1 MAAIVEGTNLTKRFG
16 TGDATVVAIDSVDIT
31 IQASELVMIMGDS
44 GCGKTTLISLLGC
57 ILTPDEGE
65 LRIDGETI
73 SSVGETSRS
82 RLPSAGEP
90 SAVGETS
97 RSRLGETSRHD
108 MSQIRREKI
117 GFVFQLFHL
126 LPYLTALENVM
137 VAMDIA
143 RTNTEEAADRAQE
156 LLTQVGLAERFHHRP
171 AQLSGGEKQRV
182 SFARALANRPKIIF
196 ADEPTANLDSRQ
208 SDNLMNLIQELRQ
221 EHQTTIAIVTHH
233 EGLKANADRVIHMKD
248 GRIVA

>member
-1 MAAIVEGTNLTKRFG
+1 MAAIVEGIGLTKRFG
-16 TGDATVVAIDSVDIT
+16 TGDATVVAVDAVDIR
-31 IQASELVMIMGDS
+31 IEESELLMLMGDS

-57 ILTPDEGE
+57 ILTPDDGE
-65 LRIDGETI
+65 LRIDGEPINTV
-73 SSVGETSRS
+73 SEDLSV
-82 RLPSAGEP
+82 
-90 SAVGETS
+90 
-97 RSRLGETSRHD
+97 
-108 MSQIRREKI
+108 IRREKI

-143 RTNTEEAADRAQE
+143 STKTNEAENRATE
-156 LLTQVGLAERFHHRP
+156 LLTQVGLIDRLHHRP

-208 SDNLMNLIQELRQ
+208 SDNLMNLIQELRR
-221 EHQTTIAIVTHH
+221 EYQTTIAIVTHH
-233 EGLKANADRVIHMKD
+233 EGLKENADRVIQMKD
-248 GRIVA
+248 GRIVNT

>member
-1 MAAIVEGTNLTKRFG
+1 MATIIEGIGLTKRFG
-16 TGDATVVAIDSVDIT
+16 TGDAAVIAIDSVDIQ
-31 IQASELVMIMGDS
+31 IEERELVMIMGDS

-57 ILTPDEGE
+57 ILTPDAGE
-65 LRIDGETI
+65 LRIDGEAI
-73 SSVGETSRS
+73 NPENQDLSV
-82 RLPSAGEP
+82 
-90 SAVGETS
+90 
-97 RSRLGETSRHD
+97 
-108 MSQIRREKI
+108 IRRQKI

-143 RTNTEEAADRAQE
+143 KTDSTEAEKRSTE
-156 LLTQVGLAERFHHRP
+156 LLTRVGLSERLHHRP

-233 EGLKANADRVIHMKD
+233 QGLKDNADRIIHMKD
-248 GRIVA
+248 GRIVAA

>member
-1 MAAIVEGTNLTKRFG
+1 MAAIVEGTGLTKRFG

-31 IQASELVMIMGDS
+31 IEESELVMIMGDS

-57 ILTPDEGE
+57 ILTPDDGQI
-65 LRIDGETI
+65 RIDGEPI
-73 SSVGETSRS
+73 DPEGQ
-82 RLPSAGEP
+82 
-90 SAVGETS
+90 
-97 RSRLGETSRHD
+97 D
-108 MSQIRREKI
+108 MSVIRREKI

-126 LPYLTALENVM
+126 LPYLTAQENVM
-137 VAMDIA
+137 VAMDLA
-143 RTNTEEAADRAQE
+143 RANTAEAESRATE
-156 LLTQVGLAERFHHRP
+156 LLIQVGLSERLHHRP

-233 EGLKANADRVIHMKD
+233 EGLKENADRVIQMKD
-248 GRIVA
+248 GRIVAA

>member
-1 MAAIVEGTNLTKRFG
+1 MATIVEGIDLTKRFG
-16 TGDATVVAIDSVDIT
+16 TGDAAVVAIDSVDIR
-31 IQASELVMIMGDS
+31 IEEQELVMIMGDS

-57 ILTPDEGE
+57 ILTPDAGE
-65 LRIDGETI
+65 LHIDGEAI
-73 SSVGETSRS
+73 NPENRDLSV
-82 RLPSAGEP
+82 
-90 SAVGETS
+90 
-97 RSRLGETSRHD
+97 
-108 MSQIRREKI
+108 IRREKI
-117 GFVFQLFHL
+117 GFVFQMFHL

-137 VAMDIA
+137 IAMDIA
-143 RTNTEEAADRAQE
+143 KTKAFEAENRAIE
-156 LLTQVGLAERFHHRP
+156 LLTRVGLSERLHHRP

-233 EGLKANADRVIHMKD
+233 EGLKENADRIIQMKD
-248 GRIVA
+248 GRIIAS

>member
-1 MAAIVEGTNLTKRFG
+1 MAAIVEGIGLTKRFG
-16 TGDATVVAIDSVDIT
+16 TGDATVVAVDAVDIR
-31 IQASELVMIMGDS
+31 IEESELLMLMGDS

-57 ILTPDEGE
+57 ILTPDDGE
-65 LRIDGETI
+65 LRIDGEPINTV
-73 SSVGETSRS
+73 SEDLSV
-82 RLPSAGEP
+82 
-90 SAVGETS
+90 
-97 RSRLGETSRHD
+97 
-108 MSQIRREKI
+108 IRREKI

-143 RTNTEEAADRAQE
+143 STKTNEAENRATE
-156 LLTQVGLAERFHHRP
+156 LLTQVGLIDRLHHRP

-208 SDNLMNLIQELRQ
+208 SDNLMNLIQELRR
-221 EHQTTIAIVTHH
+221 EYQTTIAIVTHH
-233 EGLKANADRVIHMKD
+233 EGLKENADRVIQMKD
-248 GRIVA
+248 GRIVPA

>member
-1 MAAIVEGTNLTKRFG
+1 MAAIVEGTGLTKRFG

-31 IQASELVMIMGDS
+31 IEESELVMIMGDS

-57 ILTPDEGE
+57 ILTPDAGQI
-65 LRIDGETI
+65 RIDGEPI
-73 SSVGETSRS
+73 DPE
-82 RLPSAGEP
+82 LQ
-90 SAVGETS
+90 
-97 RSRLGETSRHD
+97 D
-108 MSQIRREKI
+108 MSVIRREKI

-126 LPYLTALENVM
+126 LPYLTAQENVM
-137 VAMDIA
+137 VAMDLA
-143 RTNTEEAADRAQE
+143 RKNTAEAESRATE
-156 LLTQVGLAERFHHRP
+156 LLTQVGLSERLHHRP

-208 SDNLMNLIQELRQ
+208 SDNLMKLIQELRQ

-233 EGLKANADRVIHMKD
+233 EGLKENADRVILMKD
-248 GRIVA
+248 GRIVAA

>member
-1 MAAIVEGTNLTKRFG
+1 MTTIVEGIGLTKRFG
-16 TGDATVVAIDSVDIT
+16 TGDAAVVAIDSVDIQ
-31 IQASELVMIMGDS
+31 IAERELVMIMGDS

-57 ILTPDEGE
+57 ILTPDAGE
-65 LRIDGETI
+65 LHIDGEAI
-73 SSVGETSRS
+73 NLENRD
-82 RLPSAGEP
+82 LSA
-90 SAVGETS
+90 
-97 RSRLGETSRHD
+97 
-108 MSQIRREKI
+108 IRREKI
-117 GFVFQLFHL
+117 GFVFQMFHL

-143 RTNTEEAADRAQE
+143 KTRTFEAENRAIE
-156 LLTQVGLAERFHHRP
+156 LLTRVGLSERLHHRP

-182 SFARALANRPKIIF
+182 SFARALANQPKIIF

-233 EGLKANADRVIHMKD
+233 EGLKENADRVIHMKD
-248 GRIVA
+248 GRIVAA

>member
-1 MAAIVEGTNLTKRFG
+1 MAAIVEGIGLTKRFG
-16 TGDATVVAIDSVDIT
+16 TGDATVVAVDAVDIR
-31 IQASELVMIMGDS
+31 IEESELVMLMGDS

-57 ILTPDEGE
+57 ILTPDDGE
-65 LRIDGETI
+65 LRIDGEPINTV
-73 SSVGETSRS
+73 SEDLSV
-82 RLPSAGEP
+82 
-90 SAVGETS
+90 
-97 RSRLGETSRHD
+97 
-108 MSQIRREKI
+108 IRREKI

-143 RTNTEEAADRAQE
+143 STKTNEAENRATE
-156 LLTQVGLAERFHHRP
+156 LLTQVGLIDRLHHRP

-208 SDNLMNLIQELRQ
+208 SDNLMNLIQELRR
-221 EHQTTIAIVTHH
+221 EYQTTIAIVTHH
-233 EGLKANADRVIHMKD
+233 EGLKENADRVIQMKD
-248 GRIVA
+248 GRIVPA

>member
-1 MAAIVEGTNLTKRFG
+1 MAAIVEGIGLTKRFG
-16 TGDATVVAIDSVDIT
+16 TGDATVVAVEAVDIR
-31 IQASELVMIMGDS
+31 IEESELVMFMGDS

-57 ILTPDEGE
+57 ILTPDDGE
-65 LRIDGETI
+65 LRIDGEQI
-73 SSVGETSRS
+73 DPVYEDLSV
-82 RLPSAGEP
+82 
-90 SAVGETS
+90 
-97 RSRLGETSRHD
+97 
-108 MSQIRREKI
+108 IRREKI

-143 RTNTEEAADRAQE
+143 RTKTAEAENRATE
-156 LLTQVGLAERFHHRP
+156 LLTQVGLSERLHHRP

-208 SDNLMNLIQELRQ
+208 SDNLMRLIQELRQ

-233 EGLKANADRVIHMKD
+233 EGLKENADRVIQMKD
-248 GRIVA
+248 GRIVST

>member
-1 MAAIVEGTNLTKRFG
+1 MAAILEGTGLTKRFG
-16 TGDATVVAIDSVDIT
+16 SGDATVVAVDSVDIR
-31 IQASELVMIMGDS
+31 IEESELLMLMGDS

-57 ILTPDEGE
+57 ILTPDAGE
-65 LRIDGETI
+65 LQIDGEPI
-73 SSVGETSRS
+73 NPEVQDLSV
-82 RLPSAGEP
+82 
-90 SAVGETS
+90 
-97 RSRLGETSRHD
+97 
-108 MSQIRREKI
+108 IRREKI

-137 VAMDIA
+137 VAMDLA
-143 RTNTEEAADRAQE
+143 RTKTAEAESRAIE
-156 LLTQVGLAERFHHRP
+156 LLTQVGLTERLHHRP

-221 EHQTTIAIVTHH
+221 KHQTTIAIVTHH
-233 EGLKANADRVIHMKD
+233 EGLKENADRVIQMKD
-248 GRIVA
+248 GRILTP

>member
-1 MAAIVEGTNLTKRFG
+1 MAAIVQGTGLTKRFG
-16 TGDATVVAIDSVDIT
+16 SGDATVVAVDAVDIR
-31 IQASELVMIMGDS
+31 IEAGELVMLMGDS

-57 ILTPDEGE
+57 ILTPDDGE
-65 LRIDGETI
+65 LHIDGDPINPEVQDL
-73 SSVGETSRS
+73 SV
-82 RLPSAGEP
+82 
-90 SAVGETS
+90 
-97 RSRLGETSRHD
+97 
-108 MSQIRREKI
+108 IRREKI

-137 VAMDIA
+137 VAMDLA
-143 RTNTEEAADRAQE
+143 RTKTAEAESRAIE
-156 LLTQVGLAERFHHRP
+156 LLTQVGLSERLHHRP

-208 SDNLMNLIQELRQ
+208 GDNLMNLIQELRQ

-233 EGLKANADRVIHMKD
+233 EGLKENADRIIRMKD
-248 GRIVA
+248 GRILTTF

>member
-1 MAAIVEGTNLTKRFG
+1 MAAIVEGTGLTKRFG

-31 IQASELVMIMGDS
+31 IEESELVMIMGDS

-57 ILTPDEGE
+57 ILTPDAGQI
-65 LRIDGETI
+65 RIDGEPI
-73 SSVGETSRS
+73 NPEVQ
-82 RLPSAGEP
+82 
-90 SAVGETS
+90 
-97 RSRLGETSRHD
+97 D
-108 MSQIRREKI
+108 MSVIRREKI

-126 LPYLTALENVM
+126 LPYLTAQENVM
-137 VAMDIA
+137 VAMDLA
-143 RTNTEEAADRAQE
+143 RKNTAEAENRATE
-156 LLTQVGLAERFHHRP
+156 LLTQVGLSERLHHRP

-233 EGLKANADRVIHMKD
+233 EGLKENADRVIQMKD
-248 GRIVA
+248 GRIVDA

>member
-1 MAAIVEGTNLTKRFG
+1 MTAVVEGTGLTKRFG
-16 TGDATVVAIDSVDIT
+16 TGDATVIAVDSVDIR
-31 IQASELVMIMGDS
+31 IEAGELVMIMGDS

-57 ILTPDEGE
+57 ILTPDAGE
-65 LRIDGETI
+65 LRIDGKPIDPVNEDL
-73 SSVGETSRS
+73 SVI
-82 RLPSAGEP
+82 
-90 SAVGETS
+90 
-97 RSRLGETSRHD
+97 RH
-108 MSQIRREKI
+108 EKI

-143 RTNTEEAADRAQE
+143 STKTDEAENRATE
-156 LLTQVGLAERFHHRP
+156 LLTQVGLSDRLHHRP

-208 SDNLMNLIQELRQ
+208 SDNLMNLIQELRR
-221 EHQTTIAIVTHH
+221 EYQTTIAIVTHH
-233 EGLKANADRVIHMKD
+233 EGLKENADRVIQMKD
-248 GRIVA
+248 GRIVTA

>member
-1 MAAIVEGTNLTKRFG
+1 MAAIVEGNGLTKRFG
-16 TGDATVVAIDSVDIT
+16 TGDATVVAVDAVDIR
-31 IQASELVMIMGDS
+31 IEESELVMLMGDS

-57 ILTPDEGE
+57 ILTPDDGE
-65 LRIDGETI
+65 LHIDGEPI
-73 SSVGETSRS
+73 NPEVQDLSV
-82 RLPSAGEP
+82 
-90 SAVGETS
+90 
-97 RSRLGETSRHD
+97 
-108 MSQIRREKI
+108 IRREKI

-137 VAMDIA
+137 VAMDLA
-143 RTNTEEAADRAQE
+143 RTKTTEAENRATE
-156 LLTQVGLAERFHHRP
+156 LLTQVGLSERLHHRP

-233 EGLKANADRVIHMKD
+233 EGLKENADRVVQMKD
-248 GRIVA
+248 GRIVDR

>member
-1 MAAIVEGTNLTKRFG
+1 MAIVVEGIGLTKRFG
-16 TGDATVVAIDSVDIT
+16 SGDATVVAVDSVDIR
-31 IQASELVMIMGDS
+31 IEESELVMLMGDS

-57 ILTPDEGE
+57 ILTPDDGE
-65 LRIDGETI
+65 LQIDGEPITREVQDL
-73 SSVGETSRS
+73 SV
-82 RLPSAGEP
+82 
-90 SAVGETS
+90 
-97 RSRLGETSRHD
+97 
-108 MSQIRREKI
+108 IRREKI

-137 VAMDIA
+137 VAMDLA
-143 RTNTEEAADRAQE
+143 RTKTTEAENRATE
-156 LLTQVGLAERFHHRP
+156 LLTQVGLSERLHHRP

-233 EGLKANADRVIHMKD
+233 EGLKENADRVVQMKD
-248 GRIVA
+248 GRIVDR